1 MNSNLYKITFE
12 GYESNAKIQHIF
24 IAEKSEKDA
33 INHLQNSFGGVK
45 MCVIKISQLTT
56 QSDYEWMSLHRN

>member
-1 MNSNLYKITFE
+1 MSNLYKITFE
-12 GYESNAKIQHIF
+12 GYDSDAKIQHMF

-33 INHLQNSFGGVK
+33 INYLQNSFGGVK

-56 QSDYEWMSLHRN
+56 QNDYDWMSVQRN